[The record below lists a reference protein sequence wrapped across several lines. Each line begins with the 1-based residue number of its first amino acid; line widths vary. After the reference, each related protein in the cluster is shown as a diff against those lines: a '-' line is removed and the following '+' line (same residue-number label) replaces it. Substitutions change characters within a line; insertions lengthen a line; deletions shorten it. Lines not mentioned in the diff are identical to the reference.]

1 MSGLDFVGISK
12 SFGAVRA
19 LRDVSFSVERGGAH
33 ALVGENGAGKSTLMK
48 VLAGITRAD
57 AGEVRWGGERLDLP
71 TPRRALDQGIGMVY
85 QETVLFPNLTVTEN
99 IFAGRERTD
108 AVGRLRRR
116 EMEERTGELIAGLHL
131 ALRPQDEVGSLSAAH
146 RQLLQIAR
154 ALAFDCRI
162 LILDEPTTC
171 LTDAETDDLF
181 RILEGLRGRGVTL
194 IYVSHR
200 LPEIFRLC
208 GRITVLRDGGH
219 VGTFARSEVAPG
231 DIVRSMVGRDLEPA
245 ASVQAGGAR
254 TRARGLEPTLSLEGL
269 TRRPWF
275 EDVTLEVWPGE
286 IVGLFGLVGSGRSEL
301 AETVFG
307 LHAPGGGTVRLRGKP
322 LRIRDPLAAVR
333 AGIALAPEDRQRQSL
348 FFNLSLRENLL
359 LPQQL
364 ARGTWRIDRRDEAEI
379 AGRLVREWRIKAP
392 GLDSAPDRLSGGN
405 QQKVTLAR
413 WWVTRPGLLIL
424 DEPTKGVDVGAK
436 YEIHERVRAEASEGM
451 GCLLISSDLPEVLAL
466 AHRVVVLREGRVQGE
481 LGSADASEEA
491 VMKLATAVRH

>member
-19 LRDVSFSVERGGAH
+19 LRDVTFSVERGGAH

-99 IFAGRERTD
+99 IFAGRERKD
-108 AVGRLRRR
+108 AVGRLRKR
-116 EMEERTGELIAGLHL
+116 EMEERTAELIAGLHL
-131 ALRPQDEVGSLSAAH
+131 ALKPHDEVGSLSSAR
-146 RQLLQIAR
+146 RQLIQIAR

-171 LTDAETDDLF
+171 LTDSETDDLF

-208 GRITVLRDGGH
+208 ERITVLRDGGH
-219 VGTFARSEVAPG
+219 VGTFARNDVAPG
-231 DIVRSMVGRDLEPA
+231 DIVRSMVGRDLEPV
-245 ASVQAGGAR
+245 ASARAGEGG
-254 TRARGLEPTLSLEGL
+254 TRSRDPEPVLSIEGL

-275 EDVTLEVWPGE
+275 ADVTLAVSPGE

-307 LHAPGGGTVRLRGKP
+307 LHAPDGGTVRLRGRP
-322 LRIRDPLAAVR
+322 VRIRNPLAAVR
-333 AGIALAPEDRQRQSL
+333 AGIAFAPEDRQRQSL
-348 FFNLSLRENLL
+348 FFNMGLRENLL
-359 LPQQL
+359 LAHEL
-364 ARGTWRIDRRDEAEI
+364 ARGSWRIDRREETRTAEQ
-379 AGRLVREWRIKAP
+379 LVGEWRIKAP
-392 GLDSAPDRLSGGN
+392 GLDSPPDRLSGGN
-405 QQKVTLAR
+405 QQKVALAR

-436 YEIHERVRAEASEGM
+436 YEIHERVRAEVSGGM

-466 AHRVVVLREGRVQGE
+466 AHHVVVLREGRVQGE
-481 LGSADASEEA
+481 LPSSDATEEA